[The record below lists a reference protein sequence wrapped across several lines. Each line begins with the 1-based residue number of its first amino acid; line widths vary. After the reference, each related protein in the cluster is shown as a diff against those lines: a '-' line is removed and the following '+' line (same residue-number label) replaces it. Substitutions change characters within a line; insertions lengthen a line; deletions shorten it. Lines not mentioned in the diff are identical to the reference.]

1 MLTGLTRYRLGW
13 RKKMVLQVSE
23 WRRQFVVGRL
33 PESQPWIAVWRDAT
47 FQDVIDLSASQFS
60 DAQPKTQSATSM
72 PPPPKPREAA

>member
-23 WRRQFVVGRL
+23 WRRRFIAGHL

-47 FQDVIDLSASQFS
+47 FQDVIDLA
-60 DAQPKTQSATSM
+60 AQNISKDQP
-72 PPPPKPREAA
+72 